1 MWVRWAEQ
9 QKDEEKKLIY
19 LNFYVLLQVWWC
31 YNQVGAPSK
40 GKRGEGWWWQQTA
53 LTMQCPVPSH
63 CPSDGRYQYYLI
75 ICPTPIISLNLYL
88 WLVIPLHSSL
98 TETYLFSDWIIHLT
112 ATIKRNWFPQAI
124 YLMHFIVHLNTVTFA
139 SFVLQFWHFR
149 YIMTQ

>member
-9 QKDEEKKLIY
+9 QKERWRRNWFIWTFVFCCKFDDVTIRLVHWGEESRRA
-19 LNFYVLLQVWWC
+19 NC
-31 YNQVGAPSK
+31 YNYAVPGANPLSI
-40 GKRGEGWWWQQTA
+40 WW
-53 LTMQCPVPSH
+53 PVLSNNNHPSH
-63 CPSDGRYQYYLI
+63 SLASK
-75 ICPTPIISLNLYL
+75 IISLNLYL
-88 WLVIPLHSSL
+88 IYIHWQKLILC
-98 TETYLFSDWIIHLT
+98 SDWIIHLT